1 MSAPSPEPLEAQN
14 HRLRLQAEALQR
26 KADALQAQTDALRTQ
41 IQELEAIRRDLE
53 HLVGIYKRHLFGSRS
68 EKIDAQELEARIA
81 QAAAEAREQMAQEK
95 RPGDPPPQAEEEA
108 PEEGTAG
115 QPADVAV
122 GLGSDEKKD
131 QKRKAHPHGRGNFPA
146 HLPRRRIEHPV
157 DPAQAVCACSAA
169 PPSERQ
175 ARQNPTETQ
184 RMVLSI

>member
-95 RPGDPPPQAEEEA
+95 RPGDPPPEAEEEA
-108 PEEGTAG
+108 PEEG
-115 QPADVAV
+115 
-122 GLGSDEKKD
+122 
-131 QKRKAHPHGRGNFPA
+131 
-146 HLPRRRIEHPV
+146 
-157 DPAQAVCACSAA
+157 
-169 PPSERQ
+169 
-175 ARQNPTETQ
+175 
-184 RMVLSI
+184 